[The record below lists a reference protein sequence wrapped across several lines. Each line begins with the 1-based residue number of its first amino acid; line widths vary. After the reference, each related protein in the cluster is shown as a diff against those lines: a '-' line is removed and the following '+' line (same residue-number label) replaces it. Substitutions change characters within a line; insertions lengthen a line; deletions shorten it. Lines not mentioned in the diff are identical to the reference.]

1 MFAFSVLAVY
11 EDVLEIMPYEKRR
24 EIVLPGLKVFRDAF
38 GRTFRQVDD
47 AHFSAFSSDGEFER
61 FQVDSVT
68 VESRKFRNAEPG
80 RIDAFEYREIP
91 LVLDVRSAA
100 SVKDTFY
107 LVRFQKRDLP
117 VVAFG

>member
-1 MFAFSVLAVY
+1 
-11 EDVLEIMPYEKRR
+11 MPYEKRR

-47 AHFSAFSSDGEFER
+47 AHFPAFSSDGEFER
-61 FQVDSVT
+61 FQIDSVT

-80 RIDAFEYREIP
+80 RIDAFEYCEIP

-107 LVRFQKRDLP
+107 LVRFQKCDLP